1 MLADGNQT
9 GNERLIEWWRFDR
22 MSTVY
27 RPGSGRVTASFAAV
41 AKLYGVGVDICLP
54 SRHGNRKGVV
64 EKAMTP
70 WRSAGGAPCPTTCPA
85 QAEDRLDSFCLRVGD
100 AERAALG
107 RGRGQHVIGYRP
119 PSRPTPVRKRSATS
133 ASSWPSRSTSRFIS
147 IIALVVSRRLTA
159 LMTVMNLSPPSRSR
173 VS

>member
-9 GNERLIEWWRFDR
+9 GNDRVIEWWRFDR

-54 SRHGNRKGVV
+54 VPARQPQGRGGEGDDSLAQRW
-64 EKAMTP
+64 
-70 WRSAGGAPCPTTCPA
+70 WRSVPDDLARRRPGTGWT
-85 QAEDRLDSFCLRVGD
+85 FCLRVGD
-100 AERAALG
+100 AECAALG
-107 RGRGQHVIGYRP
+107 RGRGQHRIGYRP

-173 VS
+173 AS

>member
-54 SRHGNRKGVV
+54 V
-64 EKAMTP
+64 
-70 WRSAGGAPCPTTCPA
+70 PA
-85 QAEDRLDSFCLRVGD
+85 RQPQ
-100 AERAALG
+100 G
-107 RGRGQHVIGYRP
+107 RGGEGQ
-119 PSRPTPVRKRSATS
+119 
-133 ASSWPSRSTSRFIS
+133 
-147 IIALVVSRRLTA
+147 
-159 LMTVMNLSPPSRSR
+159 
-173 VS
+173 